1 LPTPAKHCLKAKS
14 AGEAPSD
21 GQPGKRWRALAN
33 YSITGKFEHSFYNG
47 VLVIW
52 GEYPTSNVLRFIDE
66 TNYDGLSCMLSIL
79 TFEGE
84 MIILWLNKVPENFP
98 K

>member
-1 LPTPAKHCLKAKS
+1 M
-14 AGEAPSD
+14 
-21 GQPGKRWRALAN
+21 AN

-52 GEYPTSNVLRFIDE
+52 GEHPTSNVLRFIDE
-66 TNYDGLSCMLSIL
+66 TNDDDLSCILSIL